1 MKREGEIG
9 NDEKGNEKESIERE
23 RERERAREQV
33 ERRLW

>member
-23 RERERAREQV
+23 REREREQ
-33 ERRLW
+33 ENK